1 MFLCVEYSSMLVIF
15 FSKDFCSFA
24 ESLIKFSAF
33 GKESISAW
41 FDLFLDS
48 YSISTVLSFSS
59 FNAVLLK
66 QLSKLGSMKESVFI
80 GIILEELFVESET
93 ESSWFDIVVFG
104 VSSSVESS
112 NNEIK

>member
-1 MFLCVEYSSMLVIF
+1 
-15 FSKDFCSFA
+15 
-24 ESLIKFSAF
+24 
-33 GKESISAW
+33 
-41 FDLFLDS
+41 
-48 YSISTVLSFSS
+48 
-59 FNAVLLK
+59 
-66 QLSKLGSMKESVFI
+66 MKESVFI